1 MKANEITI
9 GDWVVVNDTDYP
21 VPKQVDGIY
30 KKGGA
35 YYAVLS
41 EYLSADVDMIEPI
54 RLTREILKKNG
65 FYYGYTSNEED
76 ILNNTIATSSEDNK
90 GWVWDEGAGSVKV
103 IFPNESDGGAII
115 VDDQSFNKGLYFVF
129 CEDIFVHELQH
140 ALRLCNIDKTIE
152 L

>member
-9 GDWVVVNDTDYP
+9 GDWFWVNDTDYP

-54 RLTREILKKNG
+54 PLTKEILKKNG
-65 FYYGYTSNEED
+65 FDTKSCCYAFLDIDDDKWLEYYYHEHRLRKFWSG
-76 ILNNTIATSSEDNK
+76 I
-90 GWVWDEGAGSVKV
+90 DEWQNHAKV
-103 IFPNESDGGAII
+103 QELTF
-115 VDDQSFNKGLYFVF
+115 QCTCKY
-129 CEDIFVHELQH
+129 VHELQH
-140 ALRLCNIDKTIE
+140 ALSLSKIDKTIE

>member
-9 GDWVVVNDTDYP
+9 GDWVLVNDTSHP
-21 VPKQVDGIY
+21 NPMQVDGIY

-54 RLTREILKKNG
+54 RLTREILEKNG
-65 FYYGYTSNEED
+65 FDGMPYAYLKIEDDKWLEYYYYEHRLRYFWSG
-76 ILNNTIATSSEDNK
+76 I
-90 GWVWDEGAGSVKV
+90 DEWQNHTK
-103 IFPNESDGGAII
+103 IQELKF
-115 VDDQSFNKGLYFVF
+115 QCTCMY
-129 CEDIFVHELQH
+129 VHELQH